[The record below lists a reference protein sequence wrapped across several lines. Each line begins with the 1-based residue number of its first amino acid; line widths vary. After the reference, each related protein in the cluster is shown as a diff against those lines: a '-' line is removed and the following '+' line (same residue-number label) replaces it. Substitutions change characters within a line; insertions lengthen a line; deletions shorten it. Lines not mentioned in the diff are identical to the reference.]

1 MRKFLFTGAVIA
13 IGIMIGFYIQ
23 PLISGDGIYEQVR
36 RFEYVLSTTAKNYV
50 EEVDT
55 HKLTEAAI
63 RGLLDELDP
72 HSVYISAE
80 QQKRVEEDFRGSFE
94 GIGVQYDMINDTIVI
109 VSPIPG
115 GPSEKL
121 GIMAGDKIVKINDTS
136 AVGIDRS
143 EVPKKLRGPKGTI
156 VKVHIYRSGVKD
168 LLVFEIERDKI
179 PLNTVDAAFI
189 IDGTDIGVV
198 SINRFAHTTYRE
210 LTDSLYA
217 LKARGMKKLI
227 LDLRYNPG
235 GLLSQAFHV
244 ADIFIH
250 PDDTIV
256 YTKGRRPSFD
266 EVYIARNYSDFND
279 IPLVVLINQGS
290 ASASEI
296 VSGAVQDLDRGLV
309 VGETSFGK
317 GLVQRPYELGDGSVF
332 RLTIAKYYTPSG
344 RCIQRPYKDKDKYR
358 HLVGRLE
365 LEEGSYIENA
375 YEKIKRQIEAIN
387 DTTKDKDKKIS
398 LESLPIYY
406 TRKGR
411 VVFGGGGIT
420 PDYIIKQDTITD
432 LTIEIRKK
440 NMFLKFTN
448 VYMSEKGKELRSK
461 YHDYFNKFIQE
472 FRVTDSMIKEFR
484 KMAEA
489 EGIKWNKKDYK
500 VDEGFIKNY
509 IKAYIAQAIWNRSK
523 FNQIFYMV
531 DKQVLKAA
539 ELFPEAIKI
548 SSN

>member
-136 AVGIDRS
+136 AVGIERS

>member
-1 MRKFLFTGAVIA
+1 MRKFLFIGAIIA
-13 IGIMIGFYIQ
+13 VGIMIGFYIQ
-23 PLISGDGIYEQVR
+23 PLVSGDSIYEQVR
-36 RFEYVLSTTAKNYV
+36 RFEYVLNTTAKNYV

-63 RGLLDELDP
+63 KGLLEELDP

-94 GIGVQYDMINDTIVI
+94 GIGVQFDIVNDTIVI

-121 GIMAGDKIVKINDTS
+121 GIMSGDKIVKINDTS
-136 AVGIDRS
+136 AVGIERS

-156 VKVHIYRSGVKD
+156 VKVHIYRSGEKD
-168 LLVFEIERDKI
+168 LLEFEIERDKI
-179 PLNTVDAAFI
+179 PLNTVDASFI

-210 LTDSLYA
+210 LMDSLYA
-217 LKARGMKKLI
+217 LKAQGMKKLI

-250 PDDTIV
+250 PFDTIV
-256 YTKGRRPSFD
+256 FTKGRRPSFD
-266 EVYIARNYSDFND
+266 EVYIARNRSDFND

-365 LEEGSYIENA
+365 LEEGSYINNA

-432 LTIEIRKK
+432 LTVHIRKK

-448 VYMSEKGKELRSK
+448 VYMAEKGKKLRTR
-461 YHDYFNKFIQE
+461 YHDNFDNFLKE
-472 FRVTDSMIKEFR
+472 FQITDDMMKEFR
-484 KMAEA
+484 KMTEA
-489 EGIKWNKKDYK
+489 EGIEWVDKDYK
-500 VDEGFIKNY
+500 VDEEFIKNY
-509 IKAYIAQAIWNRSK
+509 IKSYIAQAIWNRSK
-523 FNQIFYMV
+523 FNEVFYMV

-539 ELFPEAIKI
+539 QLFPEAIKI

>member
-1 MRKFLFTGAVIA
+1 
-13 IGIMIGFYIQ
+13 
-23 PLISGDGIYEQVR
+23 
-36 RFEYVLSTTAKNYV
+36 
-50 EEVDT
+50 
-55 HKLTEAAI
+55 
-63 RGLLDELDP
+63 
-72 HSVYISAE
+72 
-80 QQKRVEEDFRGSFE
+80 
-94 GIGVQYDMINDTIVI
+94 
-109 VSPIPG
+109 
-115 GPSEKL
+115 
-121 GIMAGDKIVKINDTS
+121 
-136 AVGIDRS
+136 
-143 EVPKKLRGPKGTI
+143 
-156 VKVHIYRSGVKD
+156 
-168 LLVFEIERDKI
+168 
-179 PLNTVDAAFI
+179 
-189 IDGTDIGVV
+189 
-198 SINRFAHTTYRE
+198 
-210 LTDSLYA
+210 
-217 LKARGMKKLI
+217 MKKLI